1 MRSRVSAT
9 SFSNALARSFG
20 PGMPTLPS
28 SDIGARPAPGST
40 VCSVATR

>member
-1 MRSRVSAT
+1 MRSGVSAI
-9 SFSNALARSFG
+9 SLSSAAARSFG
-20 PGMPTLPS
+20 PGMPSLPS